1 MKKITSVLLCI
12 LLMLS
17 YSFYAFAS
25 GELDG
30 VISDASCYIIDT
42 VHEPTVS
49 SIGGEWSVIGLA
61 GAKGVNSDTYIEKY
75 YKNAEEYIKNC
86 GGVLHKRKY
95 TEYARV
101 ILGLIS
107 IGENPENIEGYNITL
122 PLLDYDNTIKQGL
135 NGPIWALIAL
145 NSGNY
150 GDEHIKE
157 KYVERILSSELS
169 GGGFALSSSEENADV
184 DITSMALIAL
194 SAYNDREEVK
204 TVTERALAR
213 LSSMQNDTGG
223 FSNYGIENSESTSQ
237 VIMALTALGISHD
250 DSRFVKNGVG
260 LLDNLLSYHIDGSGF
275 SHVKGEEVNLMAT
288 EQALCALVAV
298 KHMEN
303 GESHIYDTASNYEK
317 YSDHKFEKIAKSIY
331 NMLKE
336 TGII

>member
-1 MKKITSVLLCI
+1 
-12 LLMLS
+12 
-17 YSFYAFAS
+17 
-25 GELDG
+25 
-30 VISDASCYIIDT
+30 
-42 VHEPTVS
+42 
-49 SIGGEWSVIGLA
+49 
-61 GAKGVNSDTYIEKY
+61 
-75 YKNAEEYIKNC
+75 
-86 GGVLHKRKY
+86 
-95 TEYARV
+95 
-101 ILGLIS
+101 
-107 IGENPENIEGYNITL
+107 
-122 PLLDYDNTIKQGL
+122 
-135 NGPIWALIAL
+135 
-145 NSGNY
+145 
-150 GDEHIKE
+150 
-157 KYVERILSSELS
+157 
-169 GGGFALSSSEENADV
+169 
-184 DITSMALIAL
+184 MALIAL